1 MILTIIRHTKVDVP
15 AGICYGQ
22 TDVPLAGSYS
32 EEKEIIQNKI
42 KKRSFDQVYC
52 SPLSRCCTLA
62 NDLFPGD
69 SIQIDDR
76 LKELNFGDWEMMEWD
91 DIFHTEEGKHW
102 MDNYVTAT
110 CKGGESLIDFQE
122 RLADFVDELKGKN
135 VRSVVLVAHAGVVSL
150 LKSMV
155 ENITVEE
162 VYSSF
167 KPVYGGIYEFEI
179 L

>member
-1 MILTIIRHTKVDVP
+1 MKLTIIRHTKVAVP
-15 AGICYGQ
+15 AGICFGQ
-22 TDVPLAGSYS
+22 TDVPVANSYF
-32 EEKEIIQNKI
+32 EEKEVIQKNIEKL
-42 KKRSFDQVYC
+42 SFDQVYC
-52 SPLSRCCTLA
+52 SPLSRCHKLA
-62 NDLFPGD
+62 NDLFPED

-76 LKELNFGDWEMMEWD
+76 LKELDFGDWEMVKWD
-91 DIFHTEEGKHW
+91 DIFHTKEGKHW

-110 CKGGESLIDFQE
+110 SKGGESLIDFQK
-122 RLADFVDELKGKN
+122 RLTDFVDELKAKN
-135 VRSVVLVAHAGVVSL
+135 VRSVVLVAHAGVVCL

-167 KPVYGGIYEFEI
+167 KPEYGGIFEFEI

>member
-1 MILTIIRHTKVDVP
+1 MKLTIIRHTKVAVP

-22 TDVPLAGSYS
+22 TDVPIADSYS
-32 EEKEIIQNKI
+32 EEKEIIQKNI
-42 KKRSFDQVYC
+42 EKRSFDQVYC
-52 SPLSRCCTLA
+52 SPLSRCRKLA
-62 NDLFPGD
+62 NDLFSRD

-76 LKELNFGDWEMMEWD
+76 LKELNFGDWEMMKWD

-102 MDNYVTAT
+102 MDNYATAT
-110 CKGGESLIDFQE
+110 CKGGESLIDFQK
-122 RLADFVDELKGKN
+122 RLADFVDELKAKK
-135 VRSVVLVAHAGVVSL
+135 VRSIALVAHAGVVCL
-150 LKSMV
+150 FKAMV
-155 ENITVEE
+155 EKITVEE